1 MSDAI
6 QAGTILIE
14 QGTPMP
20 ESLLLEGEPCSSRWN
35 SVSKLDRKELDTKI
49 NKAGWTFFFM
59 AGEIKISAFGLDQE
73 KAVRRAV
80 KGVITNVE
88 THKYNCLEITEVTP
102 KSFLG
107 VPYVSVCAHARHIQ
121 KSSEFSDHR

>member
-20 ESLLLEGEPCSSRWN
+20 ESLGLEPGSSRWK
-35 SVSKLDRKELDTKI
+35 SVLNLDRKELDGRI
-49 NKAGWTFFFM
+49 EKAGWSFFFM
-59 AGEIKISAFGLDQE
+59 AGEIKISAFGFDQE
-73 KAVRRAV
+73 KAVRRAL
-80 KGVITNVE
+80 KGVIANVE

-107 VPYVSVCAHARHIQ
+107 IPYVNVCAHARHIQ
-121 KSSEFSDHR
+121 KSSAFSDHR